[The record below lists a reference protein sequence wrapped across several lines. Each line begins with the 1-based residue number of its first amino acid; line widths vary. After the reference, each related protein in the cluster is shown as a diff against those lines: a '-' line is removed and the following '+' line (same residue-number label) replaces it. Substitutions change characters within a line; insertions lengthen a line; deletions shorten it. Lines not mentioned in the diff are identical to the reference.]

1 MKKETINKKTY
12 DSPTIEITEF
22 SMKDSIATSGGVGTA
37 FFEQV
42 WGGGG
47 DV

>member
-22 SMKDSIATSGGVGTA
+22 SMKDSIATSGLVGA
-37 FFEQV
+37 SLFEEV
-42 WGGGG
+42 WPL
-47 DV
+47 

>member
-1 MKKETINKKTY
+1 MKKETLKKKTY

-22 SMKDSIATSGGVGTA
+22 SMKDSIATSGAGLN
-37 FFEQV
+37 EQV

>member
-1 MKKETINKKTY
+1 MKNETLKKKTY

-22 SMKDSIATSGGVGTA
+22 SMKDSIATSGVGAA

-42 WGGGG
+42 WGGGDG
-47 DV
+47 V